1 MNNFQVLQ
9 GKIANKVAGHKE
21 FTNLKFMIVNN
32 DTILQ
37 KTGIL
42 IIEIKDKDLKALYI
56 HRKMKEF

>member
-1 MNNFQVLQ
+1 
-9 GKIANKVAGHKE
+9 
-21 FTNLKFMIVNN
+21 MIVNN